1 MKDYKEIPGTNGK
14 YLYKGTEVYSVED
27 KSIVKPYTR
36 SVSGEV
42 MIRIKIDRFYKRF
55 NLESLLPKE
64 EVAKPKPKVTITEE
78 ELKELY
84 ITQNLS
90 KAKCSVELGVST
102 ATISRYLKKYKLSKK
117 K

>member
-1 MKDYKEIPGTNGK
+1 MKDFKEIPGTNGK

-27 KSIVKPYTR
+27 KSIVKPYSR
-36 SVSGEV
+36 GISGEV
-42 MIRIKIDRFYKRF
+42 MIRIKIDKYYERF
-55 NLESLLPKE
+55 NLENLLPKE
-64 EVAKPKPKVTITEE
+64 EVAKPKAKVTITKD

-90 KAKCSVELGVST
+90 KAKCAKELEVST
-102 ATISRYLKKYKLSKK
+102 ATISRYLKKYGLSKK